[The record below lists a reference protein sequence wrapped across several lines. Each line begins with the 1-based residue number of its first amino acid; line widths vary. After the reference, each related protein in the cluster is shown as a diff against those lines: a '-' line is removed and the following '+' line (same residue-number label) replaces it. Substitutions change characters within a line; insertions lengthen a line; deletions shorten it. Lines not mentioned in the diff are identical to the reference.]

1 MSIPKLTHKTLINL
15 ELYYISVPN
24 PPTIQVTQI
33 NTTAV
38 NVSWHHNNVDGLPVL
53 GFLMTLKKQTSRD
66 EAEKFDLPP
75 NRKSYVLTNLG
86 NI

>member
-1 MSIPKLTHKTLINL
+1 VVAIAHMTLRD
-15 ELYYISVPN
+15 ISVPN

-53 GFLMTLKKQTSRD
+53 GFLLTLKKQTSRD
-66 EAEKFDLPP
+66 EAEKFDLAP
-75 NRKSYVLTNLG
+75 NRKSYVLANLG